1 VHPCTCSWS
10 TRREFLA
17 GLAAICT
24 PGAQRGFDAKE
35 LAGYRL
41 TPAVFKRFA
50 HATRLIAAIIEREE
64 RFEQEP
70 LFTREI
76 SVAGDAP
83 EMASA
88 LEKRLDSDAALS
100 SALFAADISAHDY
113 AAFAISLFAARLAQ
127 GFLKSGAMR
136 RVPAGIAADNVAFVD
151 AHAADVAALLK
162 QLKLE

>member
-1 VHPCTCSWS
+1 MAV
-10 TRREFLA
+10 
-17 GLAAICT
+17 LAAICT
-24 PGAQRGFDAKE
+24 PVSQRGFDAKE
-35 LAGYRL
+35 LAAYRL

-50 HATRLIAAIIEREE
+50 HATRLIAAISEREA
-64 RFEQEP
+64 RFQKEP

-83 EMASA
+83 EMATA
-88 LEKRLDSDAALS
+88 LEKRLDSDPSLAA
-100 SALFAADISAHDY
+100 ALFAADIGAHEY

-136 RVPAGIAADNVAFVD
+136 RVPAGVAADNVAFAD
-151 AHAADVAALLK
+151 AHATEIAALLK